1 MIDARG
7 PGSIMLVEDDPLS
20 RKLMKDFLEAH
31 AYSVAAVNNGPDAL
45 ELASQID
52 LDLIIMDVGL
62 PGMDGLEVTRRLQG
76 DPKLRE
82 VPVVA
87 VTAYAMPGDEE
98 RMLAAGSKAYLTKPL
113 RFSELLSVVS
123 ALIASPGQREE
134 ATSSGNEK

>member
-1 MIDARG
+1 MSGARG

-31 AYSVAAVNNGPDAL
+31 AYAVSAVNNGADAL
-45 ELASQID
+45 ELARQID

-76 DPKLRE
+76 DPRLRD

-98 RMLAAGSKAYLTKPL
+98 RMLAAGAKAYLTKPL

-123 ALIASPGQREE
+123 GLISPSRQREE
-134 ATSSGNEK
+134 APSRGSEK